1 MYPNPNRRR
10 CARRAVA
17 AVAAL
22 LLTSGAIAADPPGS
36 LPLDWP
42 MGQLVGAQLVP
53 GQNLRV
59 MQNYA
64 NSNGD
69 YDYRLHSA
77 LDLAQDSGSTINAPV
92 YAAADGVVLC
102 AVNASWPGWVV
113 VIEHTLTGGGKL
125 YTQYGHLN
133 APSVVVGQIVNRGGQ
148 IGTVTEWTPPPGPSN
163 THLHFEVRT
172 FGYWSGSCA
181 GPGYAPLNST
191 PDQHGWRNPINEYFQ
206 RRPAFPGQ
214 VVANVAQSVRA
225 TPNRSGGAV
234 IASVAAN
241 TPLVAD
247 GVHAD
252 QGGGKE
258 WWHRVKYNASQ
269 WGYVPAYWND
279 GWSGDLR
286 STEYLRYPGP
296 VELADAVSS
305 GGELYLFARRSDGAT
320 WLRRRSAA
328 GSWNNWQSLDGNAT
342 AQPVAAVNSDG
353 RVQVFARGTDSQ
365 IWTRRQS
372 SAGSAQWDAWASVG
386 GDASSAPAVVRNN
399 DGRLQLF
406 VRGPTGGLRSR
417 IQASAGGLWN
427 SWIDHGGTLHW
438 GPAAALNSDGRVAV
452 FVGGQSNDLFQIV
465 QGTAGGSFGNFQALG
480 GSISSHPSVV
490 RNNDGRLEV
499 FARGAAQDLRHVAQT
514 SAGGAFGA
522 WQSRGGVLTTHPH
535 AIVHADGR
543 IEVYARGGEGQL
555 AHIYQITA
563 GGSWASWGNLG
574 GYLTSG
580 VVPARQ
586 DNTVQIAL
594 LGLNGELYHRGYASP
609 GGWSG
614 WFSLGTGFGAY

>member
-1 MYPNPNRRR
+1 MHRIANGRRR
-10 CARRAVA
+10 GRFFGA

-22 LLTSGAIAADPPGS
+22 LLSSGVLAADPPGS
-36 LPLDWP
+36 LALDWP
-42 MGQLVGAQLVP
+42 MGQLVGGQLVP
-53 GQNLRV
+53 GHNLRV

-77 LDLAQDSGSTINAPV
+77 LDLALDSGSTINAPV

-102 AVNASWPGWVV
+102 AVNASWPGWVM
-113 VIEHTLTGGGKL
+113 VIEHTLAGGGKL

-133 APSVVVGQIVNRGGQ
+133 TPSVVVGQIVNRGGQ
-148 IGTVTEWTPPPGPSN
+148 IATVTEWPPPPGPGN

-172 FGYWSGSCA
+172 FGYWSGSCS
-181 GPGYAPLNST
+181 GPGYAPLGST
-191 PDQHGWRNPINEYFQ
+191 PDQHGWRNPVVEHFQ

-214 VVANVAQSVRA
+214 VIANVAQSVRA
-225 TPNRSGGAV
+225 TPNRSGGAIV
-234 IASVAAN
+234 TSVAAN

-247 GVHAD
+247 GVFAD

-279 GWSGDLR
+279 GWSGNIT

-296 VELADAVSS
+296 VELADAVGS
-305 GGELYLFARRSDGAT
+305 GGELYVFARRSDGAVA
-320 WLRRRSAA
+320 LRRRSSA
-328 GSWNNWQSLDGNAT
+328 GSWNAWQSLDGNAT
-342 AQPVAAVNSDG
+342 AQPIAVANSDG

-365 IWTRRQS
+365 IWTRRQI
-372 SAGSAQWDAWASVG
+372 SAGSAQFDAWASVG
-386 GDASSAPAVVRNN
+386 GDATSAPAVVRNS

-417 IQASAGGLWN
+417 IQTSAGGSWAG
-427 SWIDHGGTLHW
+427 WIDHGGTVHW

-452 FVGGQSNDLFQIV
+452 FVGGQSNDVFQIV
-465 QGTAGGSFGNFQALG
+465 QAGAGGAFGNFQALG

-490 RNNDGRLEV
+490 RNGAGRLEL
-499 FARGAAQDLRHVAQT
+499 FARGAAQDLVHVGQT
-514 SAGGAFGA
+514 SAGGSFGS
-522 WQSRGGVLTTHPH
+522 WQSRGGVLTAHPH
-535 AIVHADGR
+535 AVTHADGR
-543 IEVYARGGEGQL
+543 VEVFTRGGEGQL
-555 AHIYQITA
+555 AHVYQTTA

-580 VVPARQ
+580 VIPARQ
-586 DNTVQIAL
+586 DNSVQIVL
-594 LGLNGELYHRGYASP
+594 LGLNGELYHRGNS
-609 GGWSG
+609 GSGWSG
-614 WFSLGTGFGAY
+614 WQSLGSSFGAY